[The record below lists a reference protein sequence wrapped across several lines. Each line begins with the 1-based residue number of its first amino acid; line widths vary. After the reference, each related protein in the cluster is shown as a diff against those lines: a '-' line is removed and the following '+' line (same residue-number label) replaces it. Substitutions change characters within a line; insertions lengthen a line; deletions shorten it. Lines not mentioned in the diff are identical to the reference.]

1 MIIKVYQQMFE
12 IFSISEIVHLFFLI
26 SKNIKKLLFE
36 CKFLIYF
43 QQIYFCSL
51 ISFVFLGP
59 NYAKNK
65 YYLFLKLEKHLLS
78 SSSSSSLIIKIIIVK
93 IKIRMFFFVRFFF
106 HKSNS

>member
-65 YYLFLKLEKHLLS
+65 YFLFLKLEKHLLS